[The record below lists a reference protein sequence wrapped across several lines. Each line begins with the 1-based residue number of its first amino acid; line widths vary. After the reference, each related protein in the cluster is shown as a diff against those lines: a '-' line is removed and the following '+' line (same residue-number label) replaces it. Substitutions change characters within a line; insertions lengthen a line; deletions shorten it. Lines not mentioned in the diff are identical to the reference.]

1 MHLVE
6 FPSKSIETLVGIF
19 FQYFDEI
26 SSLCHWY
33 ISEEILER
41 LSQGWLIR
49 CNFLIRFWPLFF
61 WRFFQDHFS
70 KKKKNELS
78 GLLMK
83 VSLHLFIKLQQIIQ
97 PFSEGQ
103 VLCWGNDWF
112 PLLHQGSLKPG
123 IRNCS
128 AQVFWSQPHIYS
140 HNFLLHHI
148 ITQWCQPCFEV
159 FRWWSWK

>member
-70 KKKKNELS
+70 KKKKKWAEWTINEGLIAPLYKVAANHSTLFWRSSFVLRKWLISTASSGKFEAWNKESLS
-78 GLLMK
+78 SSVLE
-83 VSLHLFIKLQQIIQ
+83 SASYLF
-97 PFSEGQ
+97 P
-103 VLCWGNDWF
+103 
-112 PLLHQGSLKPG
+112 
-123 IRNCS
+123 
-128 AQVFWSQPHIYS
+128 
-140 HNFLLHHI
+140 
-148 ITQWCQPCFEV
+148 
-159 FRWWSWK
+159 